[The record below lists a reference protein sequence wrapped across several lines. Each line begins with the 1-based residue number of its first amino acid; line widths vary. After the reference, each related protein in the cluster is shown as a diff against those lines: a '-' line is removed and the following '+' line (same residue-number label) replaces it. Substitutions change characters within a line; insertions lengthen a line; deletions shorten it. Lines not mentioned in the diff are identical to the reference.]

1 MQIVSVSLQKY
12 SEHITQTSF
21 RIRAKQGR
29 KLFPAP
35 LTLFLS
41 LYSEGGTVRKG
52 RELAVSAQLLW
63 LTPSAQLPNQSWGGK
78 KKIVLKAGAVSHY
91 ITIRWQIPQTKCV
104 FSHLLE
110 QDGLNLTSG
119 NGLFYLKAEHEKIE
133 SFYLLSMSGFSVSH
147 DSDGGC
153 KTELLW
159 KAWQTLKTQLSFQE
173 A

>member
-78 KKIVLKAGAVSHY
+78 EKKIILKAEAVSHY
-91 ITIRWQIPQTKCV
+91 ITIRWQIPQTCV
-104 FSHLLE
+104 FSHSLE

-119 NGLFYLKAEHEKIE
+119 NRLFYLKAEHEKTE
-133 SFYLLSMSGFSVSH
+133 SFYLFSLSEFSVSH
-147 DSDGGC
+147 DSDRGC

-159 KAWQTLKTQLSFQE
+159 KAIQTLKTQLSFQE

>member
-41 LYSEGGTVRKG
+41 PCSEGGTVRKG

-63 LTPSAQLPNQSWGGK
+63 LTPSVQLPNQSWGEK
-78 KKIVLKAGAVSHY
+78 KKIILKAGAVSHY
-91 ITIRWQIPQTKCV
+91 ITIRWQIPQTKRV
-104 FSHLLE
+104 FSHSLE
-110 QDGLNLTSG
+110 QDGLNLTPE
-119 NGLFYLKAEHEKIE
+119 NDLFILKQNMRK
-133 SFYLLSMSGFSVSH
+133 
-147 DSDGGC
+147 
-153 KTELLW
+153 
-159 KAWQTLKTQLSFQE
+159 
-173 A
+173 